1 MKKFEKRFSFKEM
14 KMDKDYL
21 ILEDNVRYSFMSVV
35 WSHKIQEKQADILT
49 EKYNRFE
56 TIRIICASLT
66 SVGLISLVFSEQF
79 IIKVLST
86 LISFVSTAISLFFK
100 SYDIQKN
107 ITNHKNTANE
117 LLYLR
122 DKFRFLLV
130 EIKTQNMS
138 VKNLIE
144 KYEDLLEQL
153 NKVYKTAPNTTDEA
167 VNRASN
173 YLKIK
178 KDNEFTDDEIDMNL
192 PETLK
197 RRGI

>member
-1 MKKFEKRFSFKEM
+1 
-14 KMDKDYL
+14 MDKDYL

-107 ITNHKNTANE
+107 IINHKNTANE